1 MTLLFRVMRPPYRR
15 FSHTGPFR
23 KNPAAS
29 NGGPQPR
36 AQRSGSRLEAK
47 KFPVRY
53 WAPPQGGDSCQ
64 AGAAERRKQGKMGKG
79 PVWPPCGRPPTA
91 SPAKRVAVGS
101 EEIPCPAKKPRRQ
114 AGIRAKQGI
123 SELEQVKGIEPSCSA
138 WEADVLPLN
147 YTCNLLTGIL

>member
-1 MTLLFRVMRPPYRR
+1 MTLFFRVMRSPYRR

-53 WAPPQGGDSCQ
+53 WAPPQV
-64 AGAAERRKQGKMGKG
+64 RR
-79 PVWPPCGRPPTA
+79 T
-91 SPAKRVAVGS
+91 SIFAVGKNLGAGG
-101 EEIPCPAKKPRRQ
+101 IHFRR
-114 AGIRAKQGI
+114 A
-123 SELEQVKGIEPSCSA
+123 
-138 WEADVLPLN
+138 
-147 YTCNLLTGIL
+147 ILING